1 MTLQKDISK
10 NFKTRLEEAQKRF
23 DKYSEEEKKSGKYL
37 RDTPSLTL
45 SEARK
50 LGINTEPT
58 LVISFGRRPNNKRS
72 S

>member
-1 MTLQKDISK
+1 MMKNSK
-10 NFKTRLEEAQKRF
+10 ARLDEALKRF

-50 LGINTEPT
+50 LGIGTEPT
-58 LVISFGRRPNNKRS
+58 MVISFGKRKK
-72 S
+72 

>member
-1 MTLQKDISK
+1 MRNSK
-10 NFKTRLEEAQKRF
+10 ARLDEALKRF

-50 LGINTEPT
+50 LGLDTEPT
-58 LVISFGRRPNNKRS
+58 MVISFGRRKK
-72 S
+72 

>member
-1 MTLQKDISK
+1 MRNSK
-10 NFKTRLEEAQKRF
+10 ARLDEALKRF

-50 LGINTEPT
+50 LGIGTEPT
-58 LVISFGRRPNNKRS
+58 MVISFGRRKK
-72 S
+72 

>member
-1 MTLQKDISK
+1 MENSK
-10 NFKTRLEEAQKRF
+10 ARLEEALKRF

-58 LVISFGRRPNNKRS
+58 LVISFGRRNKKGQ
-72 S
+72 

>member
-10 NFKTRLEEAQKRF
+10 NSKIRLEEAQKRF

-45 SEARK
+45 KEQRE

-58 LVISFGRRPNNKRS
+58 LIVSFGRRPNNKRS

>member
-1 MTLQKDISK
+1 MENSK
-10 NFKTRLEEAQKRF
+10 ARLEEALKRF

-50 LGINTEPT
+50 LGIGTEPT
-58 LVISFGRRPNNKRS
+58 MVISFGKRKK
-72 S
+72 

>member
-1 MTLQKDISK
+1 MTSQTDTSNSSDRTLK
-10 NFKTRLEEAQKRF
+10 EAQKRF

-50 LGINTEPT
+50 LGIGTEPT
-58 LVISFGRRPNNKRS
+58 MVISFGKRKK
-72 S
+72 